1 VNTRSSHDTAERKT
15 ASDATGDAEFFGKHN
30 MSSELAK
37 IIKQSKRGA
46 TDEQCLQVASQLRN
60 AAGRAIV
67 FFANEPRFE
76 TRIKPEV
83 ICQLQEELAT
93 ALAEDF
99 LAEAKSLA
107 ESIKKSD
114 YRS

>member
-1 VNTRSSHDTAERKT
+1 
-15 ASDATGDAEFFGKHN
+15 
-30 MSSELAK
+30 MSSELTK
-37 IIKQSKRGA
+37 IIKRSNRGA

-60 AAGRAIV
+60 AAGRAII

-83 ICQLQEELAT
+83 ICQLQEELAMS
-93 ALAEDF
+93 LAEGF
-99 LAEAKSLA
+99 LAEAKSLVKL
-107 ESIKKSD
+107 IKKSD